1 MAENENI
8 KEFKEAVEETAEK
21 VEEPTKEIIQI
32 QKKGFLAAWSELK
45 MWQKVLILTGAGTL
59 VFVGGR
65 WIFKAI
71 KKKPEVVAEVAE
83 AADNVI
89 PIEDVVQDIAQ

>member
-8 KEFKEAVEETAEK
+8 KEFNEAAEEATE
-21 VEEPTKEIIQI
+21 KEIIQI
-32 QKKGFLAAWSELK
+32 QKKGFLATWSELK
-45 MWQKVLILTGAGTL
+45 LWQKVLILTGAGTL

-89 PIEDVVQDIAQ
+89 PIENVVQDIAQ

>member
-8 KEFKEAVEETAEK
+8 KEFKEAAEEATEK

-32 QKKGFLAAWSELK
+32 QKKGFIAAWSELK
-45 MWQKVLILTGAGTL
+45 LWQKVLILTGAGTL
-59 VFVGGR
+59 VFVGGK
-65 WIFKAI
+65 WIFKAV
-71 KKKPEVVAEVAE
+71 KKKPEVVAEV
-83 AADNVI
+83 ADNVI